1 MQNVDSLA
9 NGGYT
14 DVYPPKE
21 RVTMALGKLGKV
33 GNSLVVRIPAAM
45 ARDLNLIEGAQ
56 LEITA
61 RYGEITI
68 RSTTGPSRM
77 EAMLATVVEGSDV
90 GEWDTGHAVGAE
102 IFD

>member
-1 MQNVDSLA
+1 
-9 NGGYT
+9 
-14 DVYPPKE
+14 
-21 RVTMALGKLGKV
+21 MALGKLGKV
-33 GNSLVVRIPAAM
+33 GNSLVIRIPAAM
-45 ARDLNLIEGAQ
+45 ARDLNLSEGAP

-77 EAMLATVVEGSDV
+77 QAMLATVKEGSDV